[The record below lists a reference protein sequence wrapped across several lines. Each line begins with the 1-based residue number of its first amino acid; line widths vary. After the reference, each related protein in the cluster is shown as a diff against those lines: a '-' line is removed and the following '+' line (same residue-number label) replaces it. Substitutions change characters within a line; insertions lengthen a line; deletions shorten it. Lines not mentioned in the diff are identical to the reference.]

1 MKKNKQLKQTA
12 KEIHDGIISAAS
24 ISVNDDG
31 SLNVVKEPCSKYS
44 FIVRFVSEDKLNILL
59 TKLYELG
66 YLIDLETKHG
76 YSKHF
81 PDSLLKIDVA
91 NKIVNKPLIVSV
103 NHFIYLNEIDSI
115 LLDDVINS
123 FDELVINQN
132 KSLAYSLRQNSQ
144 ESKNYLDSQYKRSD
158 K

>member
-1 MKKNKQLKQTA
+1 MGQGRPLFA
-12 KEIHDGIISAAS
+12 FS
-24 ISVNDDG
+24 
-31 SLNVVKEPCSKYS
+31 
-44 FIVRFVSEDKLNILL
+44 
-59 TKLYELG
+59 
-66 YLIDLETKHG
+66 
-76 YSKHF
+76 
-81 PDSLLKIDVA
+81 DSLLKIDVA

-144 ESKNYLDSQYKRSD
+144 EAKNYLDSQYKRSD